1 MNHWIYRP
9 IGILLTI
16 VLAGTPEICAAAAS
30 QAADGRAAPAPTT
43 SAPEKSTPVLYRAQP
58 GQDAVLEEILPDSP
72 GTLIAKQNEPA
83 TPASDSSVESSQT
96 AQSDTQQQKA
106 TSESNTPPGQNG
118 STNPG
123 GSQSE
128 NGQQPVGA
136 AAAQLG
142 RTTGG
147 AASKPAGAA
156 LAPTQQ
162 RHTRSLLLKLGLLA
176 GAGIAVGSVAALSK
190 ASPSKPPGH

>member
-1 MNHWIYRP
+1 MNHWINRT
-9 IGILLTI
+9 IGLLLTI
-16 VLAGTPEICAAAAS
+16 LLAGAPEVYAAAAGTVPDS
-30 QAADGRAAPAPTT
+30 GTAPAAATTT
-43 SAPEKSTPVLYRAQP
+43 SVQSALDASHQERV
-58 GQDAVLEEILPDSP
+58 QDAVSQENLPDSP
-72 GTLIAKQNEPA
+72 GTLLAKQNEPQA
-83 TPASDSSVESSQT
+83 PQNDSSTQGSEAQPNDAQQSKTSSPSNT
-96 AQSDTQQQKA
+96 AQPQS
-106 TSESNTPPGQNG
+106 G
-118 STNPG
+118 SANPG
-123 GSQSE
+123 NSQSE

-162 RHTRSLLLKLGLLA
+162 RHSRSLLLKLGLLA

>member
-1 MNHWIYRP
+1 MNLWINRA

-16 VLAGTPEICAAAAS
+16 LLAGTPELYAAEVGQASENGKAANTAKSAAGLQGPVS
-30 QAADGRAAPAPTT
+30 QED
-43 SAPEKSTPVLYRAQP
+43 
-58 GQDAVLEEILPDSP
+58 LPDSP
-72 GTLIAKQNEPA
+72 GTLIAQQNEQNAPQSQGSTQNSEA
-83 TPASDSSVESSQT
+83 QQKDSQQPNAP
-96 AQSDTQQQKA
+96 AQS
-106 TSESNTPPGQNG
+106 NTAPAQNG
-118 STNPG
+118 SANPG
-123 GSQSE
+123 SSQSD

-142 RTTGG
+142 STTGG

-162 RHTRSLLLKLGLLA
+162 HRTRSLVLKLGLLA

-190 ASPSKPPGH
+190 ASPSRPPGH

>member
-1 MNHWIYRP
+1 MNHWINRG
-9 IGILLTI
+9 IGLLLTI
-16 VLAGTPEICAAAAS
+16 LLAGTPEVYAAAAGTVPDS
-30 QAADGRAAPAPTT
+30 GTAPAAATATP
-43 SAPEKSTPVLYRAQP
+43 APDASHQERV
-58 GQDAVLEEILPDSP
+58 QDAVSQENLPDSP
-72 GTLIAKQNEPA
+72 GTLLAKQNEPQSPQND
-83 TPASDSSVESSQT
+83 TPTQGSEAQPNDAQQSKTSSQSNT
-96 AQSDTQQQKA
+96 AQPQS
-106 TSESNTPPGQNG
+106 G
-118 STNPG
+118 SANSG
-123 GSQSE
+123 SSQSE

-162 RHTRSLLLKLGLLA
+162 RHSRSLLLKLGLLA

>member
-1 MNHWIYRP
+1 MNHWINRL
-9 IGILLTI
+9 IGILLVI
-16 VLAGTPEICAAAAS
+16 LLAGTPEVYAAAAGQVS
-30 QAADGRAAPAPTT
+30 DSGTAAAATAPAK
-43 SAPEKSTPVLYRAQP
+43 SAPAANRQQPV
-58 GQDAVLEEILPDSP
+58 QDTVSQENLPDSP
-72 GTLIAKQNEPA
+72 GTLIAKQNEPV
-83 TPASDSSVESSQT
+83 TP
-96 AQSDTQQQKA
+96 QSDTSTQDSEAQQNDTQQSK
-106 TSESNTPPGQNG
+106 TSSQLNTTPSQNG
-118 STNPG
+118 STKPG
-123 GSQSE
+123 SSQSE
-128 NGQQPVGA
+128 SGQQPVGA

-162 RHTRSLLLKLGLLA
+162 RHSRSLLLKLGLLA